1 MIKLMPLMKLTDK
14 QFDGIVEEAVSL
26 LPEEIR
32 EHLQNIMISVRKRP
46 SRSLLREMGIPPDE
60 TLLGLFQGVPL
71 IERSVTSPPLYPD
84 TILLFQ
90 EPLEDM
96 CETVEELERQIGITV
111 VHEVAHFVGM
121 GEERLEELGYR

>member
-1 MIKLMPLMKLTDK
+1 MPLMKLTDK

-46 SRSLLREMGIPPDE
+46 SRSLLREMGIPRDE

-90 EPLEDM
+90 EPLEEM

>member
-1 MIKLMPLMKLTDK
+1 MKLADK
-14 QFDGIVEEAVSL
+14 EFDRIVEEAVRL
-26 LPEEIR
+26 LPQEIR
-32 EHLQNIMISVRKRP
+32 QHLQNIVISVQKRP
-46 SRSLLREMGIPPDE
+46 SKSLLREVGVPRDE

-96 CETVEELERQIGITV
+96 CDTVEDLERQIGITV

-121 GEERLEELGYR
+121 DEARVEELGYR

>member
-1 MIKLMPLMKLTDK
+1 MPMKLSDK
-14 QFDGIVEEAVSL
+14 QFDRIVEEAVKL

-32 EHLQNIMISVRKRP
+32 RHLQNIVISVQKRP
-46 SRSLLREMGIPPDE
+46 SRRLLREVGVPRDE

-90 EPLEDM
+90 EPLQEICD
-96 CETVEELERQIGITV
+96 TVEDLERQIGITV

-121 GEERLEELGYR
+121 DEERVEELGYR

>member
-1 MIKLMPLMKLTDK
+1 MIKLMPLMKLTDRE
-14 QFDGIVEEAVSL
+14 FDRIVEEAVRL

-32 EHLQNIMISVRKRP
+32 QHLQNIMISVRKRP
-46 SRSLLREMGIPPDE
+46 ARSLLREMGVPRGE

-71 IERSVTSPPLYPD
+71 IERSVFSPPLYPD

-90 EPLEDM
+90 EPLEEMSD
-96 CETVEELERQIGITV
+96 TVEELERQIGITV

-121 GEERLEELGYR
+121 DEERLEELGYD